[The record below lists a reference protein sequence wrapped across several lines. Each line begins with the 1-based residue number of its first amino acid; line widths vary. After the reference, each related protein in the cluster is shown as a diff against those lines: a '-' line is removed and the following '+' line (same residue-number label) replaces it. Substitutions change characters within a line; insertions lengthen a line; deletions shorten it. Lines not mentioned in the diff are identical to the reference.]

1 MTVIQALGLV
11 CGLGLATISM
21 AQGDPCAT
29 WAKLPAAQQEAAIE
43 AHSLYRDKAK
53 AKDFEAAFPLWEKVY
68 KIAPAAD
75 GNRSLHYS
83 DGRDIYL
90 ARYSATTD
98 TTLRN
103 EYAQIIARLYE
114 ENRQC
119 YPKEAAGLY
128 SPQVYYM
135 FYVMN
140 RPYDEIYPVI
150 KKAIEVNGNKTDFRI
165 LSPLGYVVTRLFQE
179 QKIDKLEARAMIE
192 RGREIAKANT
202 TGAAAAEYAEAGEI
216 VDDVITPIELYIF
229 DCEYFRPK
237 YEAEYRADPDN
248 PDVYEDVMRRMLR
261 VGCDKTDPIIVE
273 IQAKD
278 LARRKAEFEAN
289 NPMSV
294 ARALYDDGKV
304 DEALIKYEEIA
315 QSADAQLK
323 GSIYLQMAS
332 IYRVDKGSPGRA
344 RDYARKAAAARPGWG
359 KPYLMIGDMYA
370 SSSRSCST
378 DPFQQR
384 VIILAALDEY
394 ARAKSDGE
402 TSGTAQSRIN
412 KYASSAPTKAML
424 FERGISSGTTM
435 STGCWIGETV
445 TLP

>member
-1 MTVIQALGLV
+1 MTLRKAFALV
-11 CGLGLATISM
+11 CGLGLSTLAL
-21 AQGDPCAT
+21 AQGDPCAN
-29 WAKLPAAQQEAAIE
+29 WSKLPTAQQDAAIE
-43 AHSLYRDKAK
+43 AHTLYRDLVKAK
-53 AKDFEAAFPLWEKVY
+53 RFEEAFPLWEKVY
-68 KIAPAAD
+68 TMAPAAD
-75 GNRSLHYS
+75 GNRALHYI

-90 ARYSATTD
+90 ARYAATTD
-98 TTLRN
+98 TVKRA
-103 EYAQIIARLYE
+103 EYAKMIMRFYDEQ
-114 ENRQC
+114 RQC
-119 YPKEAAGLY
+119 YPKDAAGLY

-140 RPYDEIYPVI
+140 RPYDEVYPVI

-165 LSPLGYVVTRLFQE
+165 LSPLGYTVTRLFQE
-179 QKIDKLEARAMIE
+179 QKISKEEARSMIE
-192 RGREIAKANT
+192 RGREIAAANT
-202 TGAAAAEYAEAGEI
+202 ASADAANYKEASEI
-216 VDDVITPIELYIF
+216 ADDVIQPIELYIF
-229 DCEYFRPK
+229 DCEYFKPR

-248 PDVYEDVMRRMLR
+248 PDVYQEVMRRLVR
-261 VGCDKTDPIIVE
+261 VGCDKSDALIAE

-278 LARRKAEFEAN
+278 LNRRKSEYEAN

-294 ARALYDDGKV
+294 AATLYDNGNVDG
-304 DEALIKYEEIA
+304 ALAKYEEIA
-315 QSADAQLK
+315 KTADGQLK

-332 IYRVDKGSPGRA
+332 IYRVDKGSPSRA

-384 VIILAALDEY
+384 IIILAALDEY

-402 TSGTAQSRIN
+402 TASTAQSRIN
-412 KYASSAPTKAML
+412 KYAPSAPTKAML
-424 FERGISSGTTM
+424 FERGIQSGEKR